1 MEDSLGCLV
10 EKALVK
16 AENIGSIPGR
26 FLEDSACHGATKSMC
41 PKTRALQQEKP
52 QQCEVLAPQ
61 LENSLCLLQVE
72 KASACN
78 EDPPQPKINKSI
90 IIEKRTGETG
100 PTLITVIKQ

>member
-1 MEDSLGCLV
+1 MNNLVKSGGLSLGCLV

-41 PKTRALQQEKP
+41 PKTRALHGNLAMKL
-52 QQCEVLAPQ
+52 LAPQ
-61 LENSLCLLQVE
+61 LENNLCLQVE

-78 EDPPQPKINKSI
+78 EDPPQPKITN
-90 IIEKRTGETG
+90 
-100 PTLITVIKQ
+100 

>member
-52 QQCEVLAPQ
+52 QREVLAPQ

-78 EDPPQPKINKSI
+78 EDPPQPKINK
-90 IIEKRTGETG
+90 
-100 PTLITVIKQ
+100 LIRIKKLERQAQL